1 MISIPIPVFVIMI
14 CLMLWIVFRNDSPKK
29 KKLLSASEDKVI
41 TTFYPC
47 NELEFYKEQS
57 KLEEMQLSE
66 YN

>member
-14 CLMLWIVFRNDSPKK
+14 SLMLWIIFRDDRPKK
-29 KKLLSASEDKVI
+29 KKLLSASEDKTV

-66 YN
+66 FN